1 MLFDT
6 HAHIN
11 FSAYKNDAEEVIG
24 RTLKKGVSF
33 IAVGT
38 QYSTSERAVEYAKKY
53 PGKIFAAIGIH
64 PIHLKAGIMEYRDS
78 EELEPTEIK
87 TQGEIFEAEKYLNL
101 AKIKEVVAIGE
112 VGLDYHHFEIGD
124 DIEKLKNNKKV
135 EIINN
140 NYSNLQS
147 ENFKILKLAKEK
159 KAKIITKNF
168 ELNKMAIVKGVEVI
182 NLNDIYESLK
192 PIILPGHSLS
202 VFLVKEG
209 KEQNQAVGYLEDGTT
224 VVVENAKR
232 AIGTRNN
239 VVITSIMQTST
250 NRLVFAKIEE

>member
-1 MLFDT
+1 MTIALIGIILILAVMLIIKKQKTQIVILDSSAVTDVRIVEFIDCNLFD
-6 HAHIN
+6 
-11 FSAYKNDAEEVIG
+11 KVI
-24 RTLKKGVSF
+24 LPKF
-33 IAVGT
+33 II
-38 QYSTSERAVEYAKKY
+38 K
-53 PGKIFAAIGIH
+53 
-64 PIHLKAGIMEYRDS
+64 
-78 EELEPTEIK
+78 ELENKKDKK
-87 TQGEIFEAEKYLNL
+87 T
-101 AKIKEVVAIGE
+101 
-112 VGLDYHHFEIGD
+112 
-124 DIEKLKNNKKV
+124 DIEKLKQNKRV
-135 EIINN
+135 EVINN

-147 ENFKILKLAKEK
+147 DNFKILKLAQEK
-159 KAKIITKNF
+159 KAKIITTNF
-168 ELNKMAIVKGVEVI
+168 ELNKMAIVKGIDVI

-192 PIILPGHSLS
+192 PVILPGHALS

>member
-1 MLFDT
+1 MIVVLIAVIAVLATIIVFKKQKMQVVVLDSSAITDARIVEFINCNLFD
-6 HAHIN
+6 
-11 FSAYKNDAEEVIG
+11 KVI
-24 RTLKKGVSF
+24 LPKF
-33 IAVGT
+33 II
-38 QYSTSERAVEYAKKY
+38 K
-53 PGKIFAAIGIH
+53 
-64 PIHLKAGIMEYRDS
+64 
-78 EELEPTEIK
+78 ELENQKDKK
-87 TQGEIFEAEKYLNL
+87 T
-101 AKIKEVVAIGE
+101 
-112 VGLDYHHFEIGD
+112 
-124 DIEKLKNNKKV
+124 DIEKLKQNKRV
-135 EIINN
+135 EIVNN

-147 ENFKILKLAKEK
+147 EKFKIIKLAQEK
-159 KAKIITKNF
+159 KAKIITTNF
-168 ELNKMAIVKGVEVI
+168 ELNKMAAVKGIEVI

-192 PIILPGHSLS
+192 PIVLPGYKVS

>member
-1 MLFDT
+1 MIVALIVVIVVLATILILKKPKTQAVVLDSSAILDIRIVEFINCNLFD
-6 HAHIN
+6 
-11 FSAYKNDAEEVIG
+11 KVI
-24 RTLKKGVSF
+24 LPKF
-33 IAVGT
+33 IVN
-38 QYSTSERAVEYAKKY
+38 
-53 PGKIFAAIGIH
+53 
-64 PIHLKAGIMEYRDS
+64 
-78 EELEPTEIK
+78 ELENQKDKK
-87 TQGEIFEAEKYLNL
+87 T
-101 AKIKEVVAIGE
+101 
-112 VGLDYHHFEIGD
+112 
-124 DIEKLKNNKKV
+124 DIEKLKQNKRV
-135 EIINN
+135 EVINN

-147 ENFKILKLAKEK
+147 ENFKIIKLAQEK
-159 KAKIITKNF
+159 KAKIITTNF
-168 ELNKMAIVKGVEVI
+168 ELNKMALVRGIEVI

-192 PIILPGHSLS
+192 PIVLPGHSLS

>member
-1 MLFDT
+1 MTFILIGIILILAVMLFIKKQKELVVILDS
-6 HAHIN
+6 
-11 FSAYKNDAEEVIG
+11 SAVTDIRIVEFIDCNLFDKVI
-24 RTLKKGVSF
+24 LPKF
-33 IAVGT
+33 II
-38 QYSTSERAVEYAKKY
+38 K
-53 PGKIFAAIGIH
+53 
-64 PIHLKAGIMEYRDS
+64 
-78 EELEPTEIK
+78 ELENQKDKK
-87 TQGEIFEAEKYLNL
+87 T
-101 AKIKEVVAIGE
+101 
-112 VGLDYHHFEIGD
+112 
-124 DIEKLKNNKKV
+124 DIEKLKNNKRV